1 MILATVIP
9 LKLTVF
15 FLFFVKSLS
24 LVILGKVQEQ
34 QIFTKSWFLSLT
46 TCWWCS
52 LSLTSVPAHW
62 FLYFEL
68 PNPYRQNS
76 VTEIQ
81 LQFKL
86 MMYFGTKSWW
96 HVLFVSEALHHVE
109 CGNVVKESSSLKNV
123 SHSFRN
129 ILTLFKL
136 EFGQDLLFLV
146 HLTLPF

>member
-15 FLFFVKSLS
+15 FFFVKSLS
-24 LVILGKVQEQ
+24 LVILGKVQEK
-34 QIFTKSWFLSLT
+34 QIFIKSCFWVLLPADGVTFLSLQFQHIDFY
-46 TCWWCS
+46 
-52 LSLTSVPAHW
+52 V
-62 FLYFEL
+62 FEL

-96 HVLFVSEALHHVE
+96 HVLFVSEALHHTE
-109 CGNVVKESSSLKNV
+109 RGNVVEESSTLKNV
-123 SHSFRN
+123 FHSFRN
-129 ILTLFKL
+129 ILNLLKL
-136 EFGQDLLFLV
+136 EFGHDLLFY
-146 HLTLPF
+146 FKNI